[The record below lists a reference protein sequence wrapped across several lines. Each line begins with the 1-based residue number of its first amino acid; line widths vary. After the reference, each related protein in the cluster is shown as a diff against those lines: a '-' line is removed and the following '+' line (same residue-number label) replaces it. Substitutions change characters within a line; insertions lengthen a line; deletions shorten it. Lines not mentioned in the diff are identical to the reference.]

1 MDRKQITLQQGTD
14 EWLDWR
20 NSLRTASNAPTVMG
34 ANQYQTKRQLYE
46 VMFGGKVV
54 EQNWAMRRGSNLEPI
69 ARAEV
74 ETLLGA
80 ALTPCC
86 YQFGAYGASLDAI
99 GEVDGK
105 TVKVEI
111 KCPSSENSQ
120 YWAHMQG
127 EVVTIDEN
135 NNAMAF
141 WQIVH
146 QQLVCPTERNYLFV
160 YLSPDQFQIAE
171 VFVKPEHIE
180 KLMDAWD
187 DFYDNPPLL
196 ERTDDEFQAKVLAYE
211 EAKKEADQSK
221 KSLDLASQELKD
233 LCPED
238 TIGFGAKIVTVERS
252 GSLDLKLLE
261 KEDPDLFES
270 LEKYRKSA
278 TFYKKITMEKKHGK

>member
-1 MDRKQITLQQGTD
+1 MDRKQVALEQGTD

-20 NSLRTASNAPTVMG
+20 NSLRTASNAPTVMN

-46 VMFGGKVV
+46 VMFLGKVV

-69 ARAEV
+69 ARAEA
-74 ETLLGA
+74 ETLLETK
-80 ALTPCC
+80 LTPCC
-86 YQFGAYGASLDAI
+86 YQFGAYGASLDAC
-99 GEVDGK
+99 GEAAGK

-120 YWAHMQG
+120 YWSHMQA
-127 EVVTIDEN
+127 EVVTVDEN
-135 NNAMAF
+135 SNPMAF

-187 DFYDNPPLL
+187 DFYENPPLL
-196 ERTDDEFQAKVLAYE
+196 ERTDDEFKAKVLAYGK
-211 EAKKEADQSK
+211 AKKEADQGK

-238 TIGFGAKIVTVERS
+238 TIGFGAKIVTVDRS

-261 KEDPDLFES
+261 KEAPDLFES

-278 TFYKKITMEKKHGK
+278 TSYKKITMEKKHDK